1 MVHEIFK
8 QWVATKGGMW
18 WCERWVNVT
27 LAWLLVMGVI
37 FVCDE
42 GLRRLRRQ
50 LGLLGVTSTRFL
62 ILLGVDG
69 LVFAIED
76 EFRWVWPVDCMLS
89 TRFLELLGVMG
100 NQLRDIT
107 SFFFLLYYLDDN
119 IRFWMTKQHNGLF
132 GTVLKLMY

>member
-1 MVHEIFK
+1 
-8 QWVATKGGMW
+8 
-18 WCERWVNVT
+18 
-27 LAWLLVMGVI
+27 MGVI
-37 FVCDE
+37 LVCDE
-42 GLRRLRRQ
+42 GLRWLRRQ

-69 LVFAIED
+69 LVFAMED
-76 EFRWVWPVDCMLS
+76 EFRWVWPVECMLR

-119 IRFWMTKQHNGLF
+119 IRF
-132 GTVLKLMY
+132 